1 MKEKSYFNNIYSII
15 LIVKKKITIKKNAIL
30 ISTILLSSSL
40 LYWCTNSITIDLW
53 YWEEITFYSWI
64 EWSWSTFI
72 SAFHWTDDLSFDEG
86 DWFLIAKWQ
95 SENWRPIG
103 KRNIEYIDWR
113 LDWTKW
119 SWFMYDYFTRFWYWT
134 FVNKKGLITEW
145 YTYWSIRE
153 IRWEWERKF
162 TYPDW
167 TIIKGILINH
177 TQEWIWTRET
187 KDKWI
192 EYIEYRNWQ
201 IETIDASFKTLN
213 GVTTITYPDKTT
225 LTWKLDKDW
234 KKTWKRN
241 IKYSYWK
248 EAEWTFLWWLENWE
262 WKIRYGSWKD
272 NKWKAYFKW
281 AMENGYMTWVWYSY
295 DTNDNKLERYIISNW
310 IIKPDTTYEALKMIN
325 G

>member
-1 MKEKSYFNNIYSII
+1 
-15 LIVKKKITIKKNAIL
+15 
-30 ISTILLSSSL
+30 
-40 LYWCTNSITIDLW
+40 
-53 YWEEITFYSWI
+53 
-64 EWSWSTFI
+64 
-72 SAFHWTDDLSFDEG
+72 
-86 DWFLIAKWQ
+86 
-95 SENWRPIG
+95 
-103 KRNIEYIDWR
+103 
-113 LDWTKW
+113 
-119 SWFMYDYFTRFWYWT
+119 MYDYFTRFWYWT